1 MINSNLHK
9 LYKIVDKMKMCVN
22 LKFKN
27 IKKIKEYLKYELFS
41 GTYKIFLMNFLFRPP
56 VFCF

>member
-1 MINSNLHK
+1 
-9 LYKIVDKMKMCVN
+9 MCVN

-41 GTYKIFLMNFLFRPP
+41 GTYKFFLMNFLFRPP